1 MFDVDRADADADP
14 IERALDRVL
23 ATWKWWM
30 HRPDP
35 ACVPAGYSN
44 RAVGI
49 AWRPGLSWEDLTDE
63 VDDRVANAA
72 EAAIES
78 LEPVHRHAIEVA
90 MLRVRW
96 KYHPMHYAPALAAAR
111 AALVPLLRAR
121 HVVLER

>member
-1 MFDVDRADADADP
+1 MMFDADRLDAEQDP
-14 IERALDRVL
+14 TERALDDVL
-23 ATWKWWM
+23 QNWRTWM
-30 HRPDP
+30 FRPDA
-35 ACVPAGYSN
+35 ACVPSGYSN

-49 AWRPGLSWEDLTDE
+49 AWRPGMDWQDLCDE

-96 KYHPMHYAPALAAAR
+96 KYHPMHYAPALVAAR

-121 HVVLER
+121 HVVLD